1 MGDINGNNTAKKKVQ
16 KKKKINTEWYRKN
29 KKERNVVHTCS
40 HCDYSTT
47 GPKIILTNHIYSKHT
62 EEKDRPFQ
70 CSYNGCSRG
79 FAQKGSLKKHME
91 KVHKEKPDELENKT
105 IIEYHIT
112 LTKKTPKNIK
122 TINRYSIYK
131 QNPIINE
138 KTFAKYILL
147 KPEFITY
154 DARTGY
160 INVKAYT
167 QRDLFKRDLAL

>member
-1 MGDINGNNTAKKKVQ
+1 MSNNMCIIKGDISGNNTAKKKVQ

-70 CSYNGCSRG
+70 CSYDGCSRG

-91 KVHKEKPDELENKT
+91 KVHKEIAKDENSAENNEISLEELKNQEELEEKSNEPDNSET
-105 IIEYHIT
+105 
-112 LTKKTPKNIK
+112 
-122 TINRYSIYK
+122 S
-131 QNPIINE
+131 QNN
-138 KTFAKYILL
+138 
-147 KPEFITY
+147 
-154 DARTGY
+154 
-160 INVKAYT
+160 
-167 QRDLFKRDLAL
+167 